1 MPPITI
7 SQSLAAA
14 QRLLQQGGL
23 RVIDISDKPVQ
34 AEVLRDGVKVPPV
47 QIRED
52 LVADFVADDR
62 LDGRIIQQRVIYQS
76 VQPEARVPR
85 GTVVDLVLSSPF
97 LIGTDFVAGSH
108 ADLAEQSIG
117 QVGEIF
123 LQDDAL
129 RREVQLAERYVDL
142 TPGAQEAIQSAAR
155 NAQINLEDNDPQRDP
170 QALYVA
176 IKAADAY
183 G

>member
-1 MPPITI
+1 MPTFDLRNSGQL
-7 SQSLAAA
+7 SQTA
-14 QRLLQQGGL
+14 GGL
-23 RVIDISDKPVQ
+23 KVVDISDKPVE
-34 AEVLRDGVKVPPV
+34 AEVLRDGLKVPSIN
-47 QIRED
+47 IRED

-62 LDGRIIQQRVIYQS
+62 LDRRVVQQRVIYQS
-76 VQPEARVPR
+76 VRTGARVPR

-123 LQDDAL
+123 FAQEGI
-129 RREVQLAERYVDL
+129 REDVQRAERFEDL
-142 TPGAQEAIQSAAR
+142 PAATQEQIQSAAR
-155 NAQINLEDNDPQRDP
+155 ENNIALEDGDPERSP
-170 QALYVA
+170 QSLYLA